1 MNGDS
6 VFARRDGIV
15 ARRIAGETILVPVT
29 RRAQDMG
36 LFTLNEVG
44 TFVWERLD
52 GQRSLGEIATELAES
67 FEVDAGRAQADLLA
81 FATQLDAAACTRSV
95 REEEADR

>member
-1 MNGDS
+1 MNLDTR
-6 VFARRDGIV
+6 FTCERGIV

-29 RRAQDMG
+29 RRAHEMA

-52 GQRSLGEIATELAES
+52 GRLPLSALVPEIVASFDVES
-67 FEVDAGRAQADLLA
+67 GSAAADLARLPSP
-81 FATQLDAAACTRSV
+81 T
-95 REEEADR
+95 

>member
-1 MNGDS
+1 MTLERI
-6 VFARRDGIV
+6 VQRRAGIV

-29 RRAQDMG
+29 TRAQEMG

-52 GQRSLGEIATELAES
+52 GRPLARIAEELVQA
-67 FEVDAGRAQADLLA
+67 FEVADGEARADLLE
-81 FATQLDAAACTRSV
+81 FIGQLEKAGCTGEGAR
-95 REEEADR
+95 

>member
-1 MNGDS
+1 MNES
-6 VFARRDGIV
+6 CYARTRGVI

-44 TFVWERLD
+44 SFVWERLD
-52 GQRSLGEIATELAES
+52 GTRGPAALAREVTDAFDVDGATARRD
-67 FEVDAGRAQADLLA
+67 VDAFVALLVGA
-81 FATQLDAAACTRSV
+81 GCAGEVAR
-95 REEEADR
+95 